1 MLVAFASS
9 IGETVDQ
16 HFGWSKSFYLYEINI
31 NSSKFIKVLDSSKE
45 PEEEKAKLNYKI
57 GTLEDADIVYC
68 TQIGPTASKMVQAA
82 GIYPARVSEGDKISD
97 AIDQLQRML
106 QRNPPI
112 WLLRIFHKT
121 QKRGA

>member
-1 MLVAFASS
+1 MLVAFASGSGES
-9 IGETVDQ
+9 IDQ
-16 HFGWSKSFYLYEINI
+16 HFGWSKSFYLYEIDDSTSN
-31 NSSKFIKVLDSSKE
+31 FVKVLDSSKE

-82 GIYPARVSEGDKISD
+82 GIHPARVSEGEKISD
-97 AIDQLQRML
+97 AIEQLQGML
-106 QRNPPI
+106 KDNPPI
-112 WLLRIFHKT
+112 WLLRIFHKA

>member
-9 IGETVDQ
+9 SGETIDQ
-16 HFGWSKSFYLYEINI
+16 HFGWSKSFYLYEIFI
-31 NSSKFIKVLDSSKE
+31 NSSKFIKVLDSSEE

-82 GIYPARVSEGDKISD
+82 GIHPARVSEGEKISD
-97 AIDQLQRML
+97 AIHQLQDML
-106 QRNPPI
+106 QHNPPI
-112 WLLRIFHKT
+112 WLLRIFHKA